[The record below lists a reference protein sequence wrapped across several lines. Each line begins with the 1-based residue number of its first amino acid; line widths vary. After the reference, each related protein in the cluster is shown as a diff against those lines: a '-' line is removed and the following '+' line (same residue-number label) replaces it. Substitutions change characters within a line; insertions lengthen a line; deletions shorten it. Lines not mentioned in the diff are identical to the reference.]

1 MTGSDTNASSAQH
14 PAAARR
20 AAWRWVLVL
29 VALVT
34 IARIVFLLWFSPYE
48 LTGDEAHYWEWSRRP
63 ALSYYTKGPGVA
75 WAIAASTSVLGTS
88 EATVRLPA
96 VIASAIAMLGV
107 AALGAVLMPG
117 VRRAPLLALLVY
129 LCVPVYHATA
139 LLMTIDGPMIAAWA
153 VAGLGAALA
162 LRALMNG
169 QRAIGAHALLGAAV
183 GVGFLFKYTI
193 ILMAL
198 GVVAAWIGSRRHFR
212 APWAPGAGVA
222 ALVALACASPVI
234 IWNEQHGWPT
244 VAHLLWHIDASPPA
258 EAATAEA
265 PDTGPAWT
273 PVWMLEM
280 IGAQLAFVGPALVL
294 MLMGMRAGARSEDDD
309 QTVQLRRLLVW
320 CGAPTLL
327 FYLGLT
333 LFTRGQ
339 GNWPIGAYT
348 TFVPLA
354 AVVVARARP
363 GWPRALWH
371 WSIGYGLVAAAGM
384 LMLPLV
390 ARVPGAGSIIPVD
403 RFSGARE
410 TAREVERV
418 VEEEGLNDPIIIAA
432 RYQRAGLLAFYMT
445 GRPVVY
451 CAQHITGDRRT
462 SYDDFADTSLRDP
475 ALHGR
480 DAVLIGSAERKWVRW
495 FNFDWT
501 EQVRTEPVKMHAARG
516 FRGPSDLG
524 APGSTAP

>member
-1 MTGSDTNASSAQH
+1 MTGLDSNASGAH
-14 PAAARR
+14 DPASARR
-20 AAWRWVLVL
+20 AAWRRVLVL
-29 VALVT
+29 VAMVT
-34 IARIVFLLWFSPYE
+34 IARIVFLVWFSPYE

-88 EATVRLPA
+88 EAAVRLPA
-96 VIASAIAMLGV
+96 VIVSAVAMFG
-107 AALGAVLMPG
+107 AAGLGAVLMPG

-162 LRALMNG
+162 MRGLMNG
-169 QRAIGAHALLGAAV
+169 RRAIGAHALLGAAV

-193 ILMAL
+193 ILMAI
-198 GVVAAWIGSRRHFR
+198 GVVAAWIGSRRRFG
-212 APWAPGAGVA
+212 APWVPGAVVA

-234 IWNEQHGWPT
+234 VWNEQHGWPT
-244 VAHLLWHIDASPPA
+244 VSHLLWHIGSSPPDD
-258 EAATAEA
+258 AATAES

-273 PVWMLEM
+273 PVWTLEM
-280 IGAQLAFVGPALVL
+280 VGAQLAFVGPVIAL
-294 MLMGMRAGARSEDDD
+294 MLMGMRAGARSEEDD
-309 QTVQLRRLLVW
+309 QTVHLRRLLVW
-320 CGAPTLL
+320 CGAPTLI

-333 LFTRGQ
+333 LFARGQ
-339 GNWPIGAYT
+339 GNWPIGAFT

-354 AVVVARARP
+354 AAVVARARP

-371 WSIGYGLVAAAGM
+371 WAIGYGLVAAVGM

-390 ARVPGAGSIIPVD
+390 ARLPLAGPLIPVG
-403 RFSGARE
+403 RFSGARA

-418 VEEEGLNDPIIIAA
+418 IEEQGLTDPIIIAA

-475 ALHGR
+475 SLHGR
-480 DAVLIGSAERKWVRW
+480 DAVLIDSGERKWTRW

-501 EQVRTEPVKMHAARG
+501 EQVRAEPVKMHAARG

-524 APGSTAP
+524 PPGSPAP